1 MNKENIIWD
10 ILKEKHIFSLDD
22 LKEKT
27 DWNFSELFTTV
38 SRLAAD
44 GKITLSVSINAEK
57 HYTHLSRYEYLFTCF
72 MDLVSTHLDKE
83 RSINFYASQMCIS
96 PKYLSTIVKQ
106 VSGKTPTEYIKEKM
120 IDEIKYRLCC
130 TQASIKEIAYGLNFS
145 NLSFFGK
152 YFKADTG
159 YSPSSYRTK
168 HSAKMNI
175 NNPNN

>member
-1 MNKENIIWD
+1 MGYTQRKT
-10 ILKEKHIFSLDD
+10 HIFPGRFKRKNRLEFQRIVHD
-22 LKEKT
+22 
-27 DWNFSELFTTV
+27 
-38 SRLAAD
+38 SRQVAAD

-57 HYTHLSRYEYLFTCF
+57 HYTHLTRHEYLFTCF
-72 MDLVSTHLDKE
+72 TDLVSTHLDKE

-168 HSAKMNI
+168 HTAKMNI